1 MTAPVYECRNERCTA
16 WICRGVVI
24 AGAGVWNDDGLT
36 RCSRCGSY
44 AREHTGHNR
53 RVKIILS
60 VTMGAAIFA
69 SVLGFVGM
77 VGGAVFGWIIGAM
90 SEPKPRSL

>member
-1 MTAPVYECRNERCTA
+1 MSSPVYECRNEKCAA
-16 WICRGVVI
+16 WIARGVVI
-24 AGAGVWNDDGLT
+24 AGAGVWNDHGLT

-53 RVKIILS
+53 RAMIFVS
-60 VTMGAAIFA
+60 VTTGAAIFA

-77 VGGAVFGWIIGAM
+77 VGGAVFGWIVGAM
-90 SEPKPRSL
+90 AEPKPRLL